1 MKIQGTDEELKKTTD
16 EEPHTGYY
24 QANTSKLPGVS
35 GWGANEDP
43 MHRLRTQEDSQMK
56 GPHWILPGQ
65 NLKCSLEVLV
75 GEQMK
80 IQGTDEELKKT
91 TDEEPHTGYY
101 RAKTS
106 SVAWSFWLGNRRS
119 SKAQIK
125 NSRSLQMKG
134 PDWILPGQNL
144 KCSLEFL
151 VGEQMKIQA
160 TDEGLKKTTDEGPH
174 TGYYRAKTSS
184 VAWSFWLGNR

>member
-43 MHRLRTQEDSQMK
+43 RHRLRTQEDSQMK

-101 RAKTS
+101 PAKTS
-106 SVAWSFWLGNRRS
+106 S
-119 SKAQIK
+119 I
-125 NSRSLQMKG
+125 
-134 PDWILPGQNL
+134 PGV
-144 KCSLEFL
+144 S
-151 VGEQMKIQA
+151 GWG
-160 TDEGLKKTTDEGPH
+160 TDEDPRH
-174 TGYYRAKTSS
+174 R
-184 VAWSFWLGNR
+184 